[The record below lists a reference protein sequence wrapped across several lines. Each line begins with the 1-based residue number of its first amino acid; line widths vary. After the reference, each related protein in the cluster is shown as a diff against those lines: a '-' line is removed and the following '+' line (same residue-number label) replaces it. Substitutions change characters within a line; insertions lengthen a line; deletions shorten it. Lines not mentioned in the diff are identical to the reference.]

1 MLCAALAHSIFDKGS
16 LTPAAMFAKFKDTK
30 RRIKQ
35 EVLQAAGLAERT
47 VDPVLE
53 AKFARFVTV
62 EANLEGVNDA
72 MGALFTAQQA
82 VAVAERNLS
91 ASLRFYHDAAT
102 VAQLEVER
110 DNSSSSSSS
119 SSSSGGAEG
128 STAEGG
134 ESRKAAA
141 MDACAVGL
149 NLCDLLDAH
158 EARNAPLQQRVLRE
172 LLLRPTAGTLGGLAP
187 VRSLMAQHRARMV
200 QFDAAR
206 READALARKREA
218 AGGSEPGRQPQAAEE
233 EAAAR
238 LHAADAAVKDVAG
251 GLTALLDEVDAKR
264 PFLLSGCTA
273 ALFASRLDGGR
284 RQAALFEQATPRFI
298 HCAGPLAAIAEMAAG
313 GHSTTRG
320 QPASPS
326 AAAAGDAQAENA
338 AAERRQRDQERLLRK
353 LTLNSNSR
361 LHGAGFRAPRRAGG
375 AGAAA
380 PRLPLPRGG
389 AAAGGAVLPE
399 FGLCH
404 SQVSRQMSLGASA
417 TLACGPE
424 PPIPPHGHGHGE
436 QALPSSSS
444 ARKVVVAKHEYT
456 GQEAGDL
463 HFGQGE
469 HIEVM
474 KETASGWWRG
484 KIGERVGVFPVNF
497 TVPIEDLPPA

>member
-1 MLCAALAHSIFDKGS
+1 
-16 LTPAAMFAKFKDTK
+16 MFAKFKDTK

-53 AKFARFVTV
+53 VKFARFVTV

-72 MGALFTAQQA
+72 MGALFAAQQA
-82 VAVAERNLS
+82 VAAAERNLS
-91 ASLRFYHDAAT
+91 ASLRVYHDAAT

-110 DNSSSSSSS
+110 DSSNSG
-119 SSSSGGAEG
+119 GGAEG
-128 STAEGG
+128 NAAEGG

-141 MDACAVGL
+141 MEACAVGL

-158 EARNAPLQQRVLRE
+158 ETRNAPLQQRVLRE

-206 READALARKREA
+206 READAQARKREA

-233 EAAAR
+233 EAAVR
-238 LHAADAAVKDVAG
+238 LHAADAAVKDVAA

-313 GHSTTRG
+313 GHSTRG
-320 QPASPS
+320 RPASPS
-326 AAAAGDAQAENA
+326 AGGDVQAGNA

-375 AGAAA
+375 AAAAA

-389 AAAGGAVLPE
+389 AGGAVLPE

-424 PPIPPHGHGHGE
+424 PPIPPHGHGHGG
-436 QALPSSSS
+436 QALPSSS

-463 HFGQGE
+463 HFVQGE

-484 KIGERVGVFPVNF
+484 KIGDRVGVFPVNF